1 MKYLKRYRG
10 IWNMRQRLRKCVINP
25 IYFILTINEI
35 YIYIFL
41 SLLGDFI
48 NVLIMLKN
56 NLQL

>member
-1 MKYLKRYRG
+1 
-10 IWNMRQRLRKCVINP
+10 MRQRLRKCVINP
-25 IYFILTINEI
+25 IYFILTINENI
-35 YIYIFL
+35 YIYIYIFFFL